1 MSTEIDKV
9 LAKLE
14 STAATDLAK
23 AKAWYAS
30 DWTYALAVAAF
41 VVGLFIGHKL

>member
-14 STAATDLAK
+14 STAVTDIAQV
-23 AKAWYAS
+23 KAWYAS
-30 DWTYALAVAAF
+30 YWTYALAVAAF
-41 VVGLFIGHKL
+41 VAGAFVGHKL